1 MAMRMAVIALKNAAD
16 ARMNT
21 SSIIRSIHSIRSR
34 KVISDFSML
43 FLVVVPGFSPAVA
56 ATFAHLNRIASV
68 IRSVPAGTWIF
79 PERFVESERSLAI
92 GQDQKNSN
100 TKSQVKNRMEK

>member
-1 MAMRMAVIALKNAAD
+1 MRMAVIALKNAPHD
-16 ARMNT
+16 RMNT
-21 SSIIRSIHSIRSR
+21 SSIIRSIHSIRLR
-34 KVISDFSML
+34 KVISNLSML
-43 FLVVVPGFSPAVA
+43 FLVVLPGFSPAVE

-92 GQDQKNSN
+92 GKDQNKL
-100 TKSQVKNRMEK
+100 EY